1 MGLFDLFRQNQN
13 DEELCLIRDLVLMS
27 VADGECIADEK
38 ILMVKIIADLGVDL
52 EKYQSKLSNL
62 HSIKDAY
69 PVTRE
74 KKLQHLLK
82 IVSIMLA
89 DGECTKEEIQLC
101 NLIASKM
108 GLGEKEVGA
117 TVAFFVSNM
126 TDMDKNMDIVL
137 SYIANGGYYP
147 DNK

>member
-1 MGLFDLFRQNQN
+1 MRLVDLFKQRQD
-13 DEELCLIRDLVLMS
+13 DEELCLVRDLVLMYA
-27 VADGECIADEK
+27 ADGKLADEEME
-38 ILMVKIIADLGVDL
+38 LMAQIAYDSGIDL
-52 EKYQSKLSNL
+52 EKYKNKIKDL

-74 KKLQHLLK
+74 KRLQHLLK
-82 IVSIMLA
+82 VVSMMLA
-89 DGECTKEEIQLC
+89 DGECAKEEIKLC

-108 GLGEKEVGA
+108 GFGEKEVGA
-117 TVAFFVSNM
+117 TVAFFVSNL

-147 DNK
+147 NNK